1 MSKFEKIENDCLKA
15 MQEYNLKDNVA
26 FQSGYYKAISKMF
39 CQEIEQLEQEISSLR
54 AELLDAQKELA

>member
-15 MQEYNLKDNVA
+15 MQEYNLKDNLA

-39 CQEIEQLEQEISSLR
+39 CHEIEQLEQEISSLR
-54 AELLDAQKELA
+54 AELLDLQKELA